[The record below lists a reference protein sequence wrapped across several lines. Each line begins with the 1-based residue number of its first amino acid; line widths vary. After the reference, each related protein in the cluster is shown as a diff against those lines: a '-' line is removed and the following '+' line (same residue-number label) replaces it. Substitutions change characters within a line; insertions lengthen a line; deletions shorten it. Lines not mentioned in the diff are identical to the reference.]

1 MRGVWRHMSVRS
13 VEAHECERGV
23 EVGVW
28 RCMSVRGVWRR
39 MCVRGVEAYVCEG
52 CGGVREEWSRMSG
65 CGGKCVSEGCG
76 GACVSEGCGLLPQ
89 ETQERIL

>member
-1 MRGVWRHMSVRS
+1 M
-13 VEAHECERGV
+13 
-23 EVGVW
+23 
-28 RCMSVRGVWRR
+28 
-39 MCVRGVEAYVCEG
+39 RGVEAHVCEG
-52 CGGVREEWSRMSG
+52 CGGVRGEWSRMSG